1 MFLAGTLSNV
11 FPQQIKCS
19 SENSMFVLLN
29 FTCHAPGT
37 WSLSIHCFSP
47 SLYLRQT
54 FLFAQV
60 NPLPTTIRDPAF
72 IWGNYSTYSMCP
84 WVCVCVCDL
93 RCGRSTRAAH
103 GSDRSAIDF
112 SFSSGNLIK
121 ESTSSGTAG
130 HSAVVLLAGPGS
142 LLLNTLEENKNVY
155 LLENTTFKIKH
166 TREINGWE
174 IKYLMYAAVSHP
186 VVCP

>member
-1 MFLAGTLSNV
+1 MCLLVMHLAPGVYPPIV
-11 FPQQIKCS
+11 FPPAFIWGRP
-19 SENSMFVLLN
+19 FYLN
-29 FTCHAPGT
+29 
-37 WSLSIHCFSP
+37 
-47 SLYLRQT
+47 
-54 FLFAQV
+54 
-60 NPLPTTIRDPAF
+60 TIRDPSF
-72 IWGNYSTYSMCP
+72 IWGNYSTYVYLS
-84 WVCVCVCDL
+84 VCVCVWDL

-130 HSAVVLLAGPGS
+130 YSAVVLLAGPGS

-155 LLENTTFKIKH
+155 LLENNTFKIKH
-166 TREINGWE
+166 AREINGWE